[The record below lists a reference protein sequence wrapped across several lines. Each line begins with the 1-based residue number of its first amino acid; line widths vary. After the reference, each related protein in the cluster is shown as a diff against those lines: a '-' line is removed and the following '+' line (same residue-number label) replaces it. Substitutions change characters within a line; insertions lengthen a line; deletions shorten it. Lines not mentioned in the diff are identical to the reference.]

1 MRRLDLDFARRPG
14 PDRGL
19 AAALLAA
26 GTLALGA
33 ALWHTLAAR
42 AEVAQLNARVAEAR
56 QAHSHPRAALR
67 PAAPGAD
74 EATRAELQRAQQ
86 VVASLGIGW
95 GALFRQIETQR
106 VAGVTLLAVQR
117 EAGST
122 KRLRLSG
129 EARRLEDA
137 LAYVAQVAQA
147 PGFAHVHLVAHEAA
161 AEGERPA
168 VRFALVADWVGQ
180 P

>member
-1 MRRLDLDFARRPG
+1 MRSLDLDFARTPG
-14 PDRGL
+14 ADPVL

-26 GTLALGA
+26 GALALGA
-33 ALWHTLAAR
+33 ALWHTLGTR
-42 AEVAQLNARVAEAR
+42 AEVARLTASVAEAR
-56 QAHSHPRAALR
+56 QAHSGARAALR
-67 PAAPGAD
+67 PAAEGAD
-74 EATRAELQRAQQ
+74 EATHAELQRAQQ
-86 VVASLGIGW
+86 VVAALGMGW
-95 GALFRQIETQR
+95 GALFRQLETQR

-117 EAGST
+117 EAGNT

-129 EARRLEDA
+129 EARRLEEA

-147 PGFAHVHLVAHEAA
+147 PGFANVHLVAHEAMD
-161 AEGERPA
+161 EGERPA